1 MEIESCIYEWMEMAS
16 DSFDSMPFPGLGE
29 IDAQTSNSQNILK
42 NHNKIKRI
50 TNIEKLLRSNME
62 IVIMEDR
69 AQKNVDGY
77 SHIEHEEVT
86 LIRMGKR
93 GDIQN

>member
-1 MEIESCIYEWMEMAS
+1 
-16 DSFDSMPFPGLGE
+16 
-29 IDAQTSNSQNILK
+29 
-42 NHNKIKRI
+42 
-50 TNIEKLLRSNME
+50 ME

-69 AQKNVDGY
+69 ALKNVDGY